1 MLTQMKEKKKPVY
14 KPKEISDE
22 ACRELEQKYGVP
34 QAELKRMAREMRF
47 GRPKLEMHLIYLA
60 SEAKRLNKG

>member
-1 MLTQMKEKKKPVY
+1 MLLTMKEKKKAVY
-14 KPKEISDE
+14 KPKELSDE

-34 QAELKRMAREMRF
+34 QNELKRMAREMRF

-60 SEAKRLNKG
+60 SEAKRQTKG